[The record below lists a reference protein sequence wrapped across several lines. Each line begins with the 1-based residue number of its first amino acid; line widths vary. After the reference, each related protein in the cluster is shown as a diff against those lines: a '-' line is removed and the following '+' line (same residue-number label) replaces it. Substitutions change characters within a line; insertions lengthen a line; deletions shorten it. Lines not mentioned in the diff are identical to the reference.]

1 MSNRVSKLL
10 IVTVVCA
17 IFISATVIIFVAV
30 VFTNQHQTPDTW
42 MRIGDLGLQDGPD
55 WAWLDGVWAG
65 FNGYYLYL
73 RIEWNHSMVASP
85 NELGE
90 DFNGNP
96 IRVYGAARGVEIG
109 MEVDGVIEIIDV
121 KQTDVA
127 FYCSHTEGI
136 QIISENPVRGSKEA
150 QNITLEISLLHYG
163 NGNLWSDKVVW
174 RYVTARFEL
183 TSNVDVSNLPNISTN
198 NSHMIIP
205 DGKYYEWLDIG
216 NLTQT
221 SGPIISQGQ
230 LGAIKDVSAL
240 FCNDGLAFMMSQK
253 EPFSKAFTVYPN
265 LRFEAFL
272 VFNIEAFQLRE
283 NKWFEN
289 SYSLNLY
296 LSSDFIRENVV
307 HYLSGFVVSNPNE
320 ETFNIDNDRWNMS
333 TVVEAKLLNDEIQS
347 MLYMGEIDEYSL
359 HFLTILTWSTDVKM
373 RYFVL

>member
-1 MSNRVSKLL
+1 
-10 IVTVVCA
+10 
-17 IFISATVIIFVAV
+17 
-30 VFTNQHQTPDTW
+30 
-42 MRIGDLGLQDGPD
+42 
-55 WAWLDGVWAG
+55 
-65 FNGYYLYL
+65 
-73 RIEWNHSMVASP
+73 
-85 NELGE
+85 
-90 DFNGNP
+90 
-96 IRVYGAARGVEIG
+96 
-109 MEVDGVIEIIDV
+109 
-121 KQTDVA
+121 
-127 FYCSHTEGI
+127 
-136 QIISENPVRGSKEA
+136 
-150 QNITLEISLLHYG
+150 
-163 NGNLWSDKVVW
+163 
-174 RYVTARFEL
+174 
-183 TSNVDVSNLPNISTN
+183 
-198 NSHMIIP
+198 
-205 DGKYYEWLDIG
+205 
-216 NLTQT
+216 
-221 SGPIISQGQ
+221 
-230 LGAIKDVSAL
+230 
-240 FCNDGLAFMMSQK
+240 MMSQK